1 MSDGTEEPRVDA
13 PPDDVR
19 REAADE
25 ETPDFDEWDDPTDV
39 VSGDRTRDDFL
50 DVALQLRDPT
60 PISEIAERAGR
71 GEDAARE
78 YMAFFES
85 IGVVRKFAGRP
96 VRYQMNRNYLR
107 WRRVERLRNEYT
119 ERELIERLSEMDEI
133 VETYRKQFGASS
145 PADVSLTEHADERG
159 RDTESVWNDLS
170 DWKTAEVRRALLESA
185 IQSND
190 PISDLDE
197 LLTA

>member
-1 MSDGTEEPRVDA
+1 MDA

-19 REAADE
+19 REATDE
-25 ETPDFDEWDDPTDV
+25 EAPDFDEWDDPADL

-50 DVALQLRDPT
+50 DVALQLREPT

-71 GEDAARE
+71 GEDSARE

-96 VRYQMNRNYLR
+96 VRYQLNRNYLR

-119 ERELIERLSEMDEI
+119 ERELIERLTEMDEI
-133 VETYRKQFGASS
+133 VETYSDRFDAAS
-145 PADVSLTEHADERG
+145 PADVSLTEYADETD
-159 RDTESVWNDLS
+159 RDTESVWQDLS
-170 DWKTAEVRRALLESA
+170 DWKSAEVRRALLESA
-185 IQSND
+185 LQSND

-197 LLTA
+197 LIVT